1 MVKDAGVRMLE
12 ENLVQGTWGNISIRL
27 DEKHALVTPSG
38 LDYVVMTPDDLP
50 VVDIETLEWTGPR
63 KPTSERKIHA
73 AILRARPE
81 INVVLHSHPTWGAT
95 FASTHLSLPAFND
108 KMKSIFW
115 ATSVVQSTDL
125 REPKTYEN
133 TVAAM
138 EGRNACFLAN
148 HGVFVCGKLWKTL
161 SKRAAH
167 WKKAA
172 KLISSKRP
180 SKRQKPTN
188 TRPNFRWIFSKR
200 LIRNNLTQQKAAE
213 FPRLFRCLFVGF
225 VGLLS
230 PADFLKSFSSAAS
243 SSFDLV
249 DFR

>member
-1 MVKDAGVRMLE
+1 MAFTEKELRQMVKDAGVRMLE

-108 KMKSIFW
+108 KMKKYLLGDVRC
-115 ATSVVQSTDL
+115 AKYGLAGTKKLT
-125 REPKTYEN
+125 KN

-148 HGVFVCGKLWKTL
+148 HGVFVCGKPWKTL
-161 SKRAAH
+161 SKRAAL

-225 VGLLS
+225 CRFIV
-230 PADFLKSFSSAAS
+230 PCRFP
-243 SSFDLV
+243 
-249 DFR
+249 

>member
-1 MVKDAGVRMLE
+1 MAFTEKELRQMVKDAGVRMLE

-108 KMKSIFW
+108 KMKKYLLGDVRC
-115 ATSVVQSTDL
+115 AKYGLAGTKKLT
-125 REPKTYEN
+125 KN

-148 HGVFVCGKLWKTL
+148 HGVFVCGKTLEDAFEACRALEESCKTYIEQKTVEKAKADKYTTEL
-161 SKRAAH
+161 SLELF
-167 WKKAA
+167 KKTY
-172 KLISSKRP
+172 KK
-180 SKRQKPTN
+180 
-188 TRPNFRWIFSKR
+188 
-200 LIRNNLTQQKAAE
+200 
-213 FPRLFRCLFVGF
+213 
-225 VGLLS
+225 
-230 PADFLKSFSSAAS
+230 
-243 SSFDLV
+243 
-249 DFR
+249 

>member
-1 MVKDAGVRMLE
+1 MAFTEKELRQMVKDAGVRMLE

-108 KMKSIFW
+108 KMKKYLLGDVRC
-115 ATSVVQSTDL
+115 AKYGLAGTKKLT
-125 REPKTYEN
+125 KN

-148 HGVFVCGKLWKTL
+148 HGVFVCGKTLEDAFEACRALEEGCKTYIKQKTVEKAKADKYTTEL
-161 SKRAAH
+161 SLELF
-167 WKKAA
+167 KKTY
-172 KLISSKRP
+172 KK
-180 SKRQKPTN
+180 
-188 TRPNFRWIFSKR
+188 
-200 LIRNNLTQQKAAE
+200 
-213 FPRLFRCLFVGF
+213 
-225 VGLLS
+225 
-230 PADFLKSFSSAAS
+230 
-243 SSFDLV
+243 
-249 DFR
+249 